1 VAGYLRGQVLPAF
14 GSVPLNR
21 ITRNA
26 VQMWVDDMAT
36 RLAPRTVRDSYRILA
51 GLLREAVRQGFLRQS
66 PCQLIA
72 LPRLARGEPQ
82 YLSAEEVE
90 RLADAID
97 PRYRPLTYTAAYLG
111 LRWSEL
117 AAVKRTGLDLDGERL
132 LVVGALQRVG
142 HDWVY
147 TDQLKSNPKPSQ
159 PRSGAF
165 PHRAAPP
172 AFARGTA

>member
-1 VAGYLRGQVLPAF
+1 VAGFLRGQVLPVF

-26 VQMWVDDMAT
+26 VQMWVDDIAT

-66 PCQLIA
+66 PCHLIA
-72 LPRLARGEPQ
+72 LPRPARGEPR

-97 PRYRPLTYTAAYLG
+97 PRYRSLIYTDAYLG
-111 LRWSEL
+111 LR
-117 AAVKRTGLDLDGERL
+117 
-132 LVVGALQRVG
+132 GASSR
-142 HDWVY
+142 
-147 TDQLKSNPKPSQ
+147 
-159 PRSGAF
+159 R
-165 PHRAAPP
+165 
-172 AFARGTA
+172 